1 MTAVAVRG
9 VTVGYGATAVLD
21 HLDLDVPSGALA
33 AVLGASGSGKTTL
46 LRVLAGFLTP
56 AAGSVRFGDRV
67 VASAG
72 PGRPPVFVPPE
83 RRRVG
88 IVPQEGALFPHL
100 DVRANVG
107 FGLPRGSGSRIEE
120 MLDLVGLRDFARA
133 RPQDLS
139 GGQQQRVALARALA
153 PGPDLVLLD
162 EPFSSLDAA
171 LRGRLRAE
179 VRDLLKAVGATAI
192 LVTHDQDEALS
203 TADLLAV
210 MRAGRIVQS
219 GTPVQV
225 YEAPA
230 DLDVARFVGEA
241 VELPAV
247 PGQGTAHC
255 ALGEI
260 PVHPGPDLRPGS
272 PAVLVLRPEQLV
284 LRPEQ
289 LVLGPEQLVL
299 RPEQPVLGP
308 EQPVLGPEQLVLGPS
323 AVTGVVREVAYHGHD
338 SLLRVELPDGSRI
351 AARLGG
357 GAEPPAPGRTVSITV
372 TGRGRIFPAVAA
384 PRRATLAP
392 PSRSGLTSE
401 ATGV

>member
-1 MTAVAVRG
+1 
-9 VTVGYGATAVLD
+9 
-21 HLDLDVPSGALA
+21 
-33 AVLGASGSGKTTL
+33 
-46 LRVLAGFLTP
+46 
-56 AAGSVRFGDRV
+56 
-67 VASAG
+67 
-72 PGRPPVFVPPE
+72 
-83 RRRVG
+83 
-88 IVPQEGALFPHL
+88 
-100 DVRANVG
+100 
-107 FGLPRGSGSRIEE
+107 
-120 MLDLVGLRDFARA
+120 
-133 RPQDLS
+133 
-139 GGQQQRVALARALA
+139 
-153 PGPDLVLLD
+153 
-162 EPFSSLDAA
+162 
-171 LRGRLRAE
+171 
-179 VRDLLKAVGATAI
+179 
-192 LVTHDQDEALS
+192 
-203 TADLLAV
+203 

-272 PAVLVLRPEQLV
+272 PAVLVLR
-284 LRPEQ
+284 
-289 LVLGPEQLVL
+289 PEQLVL

>member
-219 GTPVQV
+219 GTPVEV

-284 LRPEQ
+284 P
-289 LVLGPEQLVL
+289 
-299 RPEQPVLGP
+299 
-308 EQPVLGPEQLVLGPS
+308 GPS

-384 PRRATLAP
+384 PHRATLAP

>member
-1 MTAVAVRG
+1 
-9 VTVGYGATAVLD
+9 
-21 HLDLDVPSGALA
+21 
-33 AVLGASGSGKTTL
+33 
-46 LRVLAGFLTP
+46 
-56 AAGSVRFGDRV
+56 
-67 VASAG
+67 
-72 PGRPPVFVPPE
+72 
-83 RRRVG
+83 
-88 IVPQEGALFPHL
+88 
-100 DVRANVG
+100 
-107 FGLPRGSGSRIEE
+107 
-120 MLDLVGLRDFARA
+120 
-133 RPQDLS
+133 
-139 GGQQQRVALARALA
+139 VALARALA

-272 PAVLVLRPEQLV
+272 PAVLVLRPEQ
-284 LRPEQ
+284 
-289 LVLGPEQLVL
+289 
-299 RPEQPVLGP
+299 
-308 EQPVLGPEQLVLGPS
+308 PVLGPEQLVLGPS

>member
-284 LRPEQ
+284 L
-289 LVLGPEQLVL
+289 GPEQLVL

-308 EQPVLGPEQLVLGPS
+308 EQPALGPS

>member
-289 LVLGPEQLVL
+289 
-299 RPEQPVLGP
+299 
-308 EQPVLGPEQLVLGPS
+308 PVLGPEQLVLGPS

>member
-219 GTPVQV
+219 GNPVEV

-289 LVLGPEQLVL
+289 LVLGPEQ
-299 RPEQPVLGP
+299 PA
-308 EQPVLGPEQLVLGPS
+308 LGPS

-384 PRRATLAP
+384 PHRATLAP